1 MIAGFDTEANN
12 GSNNGVGIC
21 MIPRGVLGTLYYSA
35 NSGRCIQFN
44 IFRTTVASSWEER
57 YEYRNPV
64 YLYTGMYYACS
75 TIADFLSQIL
85 STHLI
90 SRNQKFA
97 DTNARSTKYSNNVY
111 YTTLKMKAID
121 LSQRQLYGTEKVAD
135 TNNYQQYGFDNDI
148 LPVFKYISPKVE
160 STIRHT
166 QTKTTSGYTI
176 SSGNTTTYDFIIPM
190 QYVLRDHVM
199 PLYFYPYCTY
209 YHTVVG
215 TDGNPYSFKLFAYYG
230 SGSTPTVSANKEYFR
245 NIGVFGFDVP
255 NRSFSGKSYWF
266 SYIYSSSTS
275 MWQYQ
280 STNFIGMRPSI
291 YIR

>member
-1 MIAGFDTEANN
+1 
-12 GSNNGVGIC
+12 

-135 TNNYQQYGFDNDI
+135 TNNYQQYGFYNTYAICIKRSCYAIIFLSILYI
-148 LPVFKYISPKVE
+148 LP
-160 STIRHT
+160 
-166 QTKTTSGYTI
+166 
-176 SSGNTTTYDFIIPM
+176 
-190 QYVLRDHVM
+190 
-199 PLYFYPYCTY
+199 
-209 YHTVVG
+209 
-215 TDGNPYSFKLFAYYG
+215 YSCWYRWKPIFF
-230 SGSTPTVSANKEYFR
+230 
-245 NIGVFGFDVP
+245 
-255 NRSFSGKSYWF
+255 
-266 SYIYSSSTS
+266 
-275 MWQYQ
+275 
-280 STNFIGMRPSI
+280 
-291 YIR
+291 